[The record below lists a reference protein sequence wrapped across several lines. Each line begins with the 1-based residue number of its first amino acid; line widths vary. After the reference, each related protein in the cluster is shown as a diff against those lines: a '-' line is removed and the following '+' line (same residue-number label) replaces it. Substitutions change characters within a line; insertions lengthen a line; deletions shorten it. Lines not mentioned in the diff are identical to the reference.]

1 MYTLDTNILIYYLE
15 GDSLVREDFVRWLLG
30 GERLFI
36 SAITR
41 IELLAAPILDKE
53 EEEKIYKLLASL
65 VMLPVDVQ
73 IADAAARIR
82 RTYKIPLG
90 DSIIAAT
97 AFLTHAPLVTRN
109 LRDFR
114 KIKEISLYPL

>member
-90 DSIIAAT
+90 DSI
-97 AFLTHAPLVTRN
+97 
-109 LRDFR
+109 
-114 KIKEISLYPL
+114 SLPQLLF